1 MPHRDFIHV
10 WPFEVDREELTGKT
24 EEENPFIESTGPIII
39 DDSIDLMRTAV
50 RGNGLDEKAVHFNSF
65 NGTVLHFETYQV
77 FKVTPTTGEKY
88 LPGKQ
93 QGVVVGSRQD
103 ARNKVMATVENAAT
117 NI

>member
-1 MPHRDFIHV
+1 
-10 WPFEVDREELTGKT
+10 
-24 EEENPFIESTGPIII
+24 
-39 DDSIDLMRTAV
+39 
-50 RGNGLDEKAVHFNSF
+50 
-65 NGTVLHFETYQV
+65 YQV

-117 NI
+117 NIDVHKTTIKFLKLRPDLGYAAEGWSIRFDGMKRNFVVHERCTTCSGLGKNNCPDCKGRKVRTCKTCTGSKL